1 MRTSKFGV
9 LLLVPVLLVSTLSGC
24 ATKKET
30 GTVVGASIGAGIGY
44 AAGGS
49 HRAVATV
56 VLAILGGTVGNA
68 LGSNLDDEDRKNIS
82 VALDKPTTKP
92 TVWVNQAQA
101 HEVILIPSEKKDWK
115 KMECRDW
122 TVKLTLREK
131 SKSGTSITKTSHTT
145 SCKIDGKWV
154 EMIPKG

>member
-1 MRTSKFGV
+1 MRTSKSGV
-9 LLLVPVLLVSTLSGC
+9 LVLASVFLVGALSGC

-30 GTVVGASIGAGIGY
+30 GTAVGATVGGAIGY

-49 HRAVATV
+49 NRAVATV
-56 VLAILGGTVGNA
+56 VLAILGGAVGNA
-68 LGSNLDDEDRKNIS
+68 IGSNLDDEDRKNIS

-92 TVWVNQAQA
+92 TVWVNQTQA
-101 HEVILIPSEKKDWK
+101 HEVIVIPSEEKTWK
-115 KMECRDW
+115 KMKCRDW
-122 TVKLTLREK
+122 TVKLTLTEK
-131 SKSGTSITKTSHTT
+131 SKSGTSITKTYHTT